1 MQFAAGQRWL
11 DHVAGIHATLCAST
25 RADKSVQL
33 IDEDDQLVTAL
44 PDLVNDPA
52 HALLEVAAVAGPS
65 DHSGELELYDTL
77 ALQHARDLAIG
88 DTLRDA
94 FGDRRLADPRLADQH
109 RVILAPPGQHL
120 DGLFDL
126 AVATDHWVDPALPGQ
141 GGQVTAELIKRG
153 GSGPATR
160 SRRPALSGRN
170 RVGGQRGLERFRSHP
185 GTGQHAASRR
195 VGVNRQCEQDVLGP
209 DIGRSERAR
218 DLMRIP

>member
-1 MQFAAGQRWL
+1 VVRLVPVAQAAQDGDRVVHAGLGHQDRL
-11 DHVAGIHATLCAST
+11 EAPGEGRVLSMFLRYSSSVVAPITCSSPRASAGLIMLPASMPTLCAST

-126 AVATDHWVDPALPGQ
+126 AVATDHWVDPALAGQ

-160 SRRPALSGRN
+160 SRRPA
-170 RVGGQRGLERFRSHP
+170 
-185 GTGQHAASRR
+185 
-195 VGVNRQCEQDVLGP
+195 
-209 DIGRSERAR
+209 
-218 DLMRIP
+218 